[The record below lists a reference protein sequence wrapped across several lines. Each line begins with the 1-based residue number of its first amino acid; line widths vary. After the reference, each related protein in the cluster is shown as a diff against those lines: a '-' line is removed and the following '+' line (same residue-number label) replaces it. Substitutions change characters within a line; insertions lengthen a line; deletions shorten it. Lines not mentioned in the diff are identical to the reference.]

1 MPLLAEERHWCHGH
15 GLDQDRLAV
24 RRDGLLRHHVA
35 HVLDVP
41 AGRARHVNPTR
52 TPSAPL
58 ATGFPGSDTPAPAR
72 RPDGLASHCTRRGSL
87 PRGGR
92 PAEALGQAF
101 RTRLQPSPQG
111 TPRTR
116 LVRLL
121 VPVLLWPDGP
131 DRPLPSLGSRGH
143 GSVLGASMGLEASV
157 PRSAPFLPSPQQL
170 SAWRAGTLT

>member
-1 MPLLAEERHWCHGH
+1 MPLLAEKRHWRHGH

-87 PRGGR
+87 PE
-92 PAEALGQAF
+92 EAVL
-101 RTRLQPSPQG
+101 LKLLDQPSAPASSRVHKG
-111 TPRTR
+111 PREHA
-116 LVRLL
+116 LC
-121 VPVLLWPDGP
+121 D
-131 DRPLPSLGSRGH
+131 S
-143 GSVLGASMGLEASV
+143 
-157 PRSAPFLPSPQQL
+157 
-170 SAWRAGTLT
+170 